1 MRESYHSALAAGIEK
16 RYRQLEYDIME
27 DIVRRIRKAGKIT
40 STADWQLNRLR
51 ILGNSAA
58 DIQRMIDQ
66 NLGEVKCDELYESVI
81 DEYYTRDRKLYMQ
94 SASAEKVVPYEKNEE
109 LKQLTSSLI
118 SQTNGAL
125 KGITRS
131 MGFMLDY
138 GGGKKVWTPLAEI
151 YNQYLD
157 QAAVGIA
164 SGAFDYNSMIR
175 KACKQLT
182 DSGLRT
188 DHRFT
193 INPEDDRGI
202 DYPSGWHNRI
212 DVAARRAILTGV
224 SQMAGR
230 INEMNAEALGTE
242 YFEVSWHAG
251 ARPDHAVWQG
261 RVYTKKQLETVC
273 GLGTGPGL
281 LGWNCRHEYYPF
293 IPGVSERT
301 YTDEWLEE
309 QNRKEAETK
318 TFRGREYSTYQATQR
333 QRQMETN
340 MRAQREKVKLM
351 QAGDADPDD
360 IVIEKCKYQAQLD
373 EYRNFS
379 KAFGMKTQTER
390 VYYDLHGRIAP
401 GKKQYSAF
409 TAALEKTSFK
419 DVQQSELGEF
429 KKHIALDGRVDKE
442 YYSTLKKRF
451 SHGTDTG
458 KTLFNKYVE
467 KASVANA
474 AYINIPCYNPKT
486 QKVYMNYAADQHN
499 PRGNGVT
506 YFHEHGHYIDAKVGG
521 ISGKLDIVKLLDDDI
536 MNYRTKIRK
545 EQGLNT
551 VEKIDAAISSEL
563 TSMRKHSAVSDLM
576 DGASGGNIVGI
587 ARHPDGYFSKHPEK
601 LGQEAFAHVY
611 EAQFDPVRRNQLRKY
626 FPNTVDQIEKLMEGM
641 IK

>member
-58 DIQRMIDQ
+58 DIQRMIDL

-138 GGGKKVWTPLAEI
+138 GGGKKVWTPLAEV

-157 QAAVGIA
+157 QAAVGVA

-212 DVAARRAILTGV
+212 DVAARRAILTGI
-224 SQMAGR
+224 SQLSGH
-230 INEMNAEALGTE
+230 INDMNANALKTE
-242 YFEVSWHAG
+242 YFEVTWHAG

-261 RVYTKKQLETVC
+261 KVYTKQQLIDIC

-293 IPGVSERT
+293 IPGISERT

-318 TFRGREYSTYQATQR
+318 AFRGREYNTYQATQR

-373 EYRNFS
+373 EYRSFS
-379 KAFGMKTQTER
+379 KAFSMKTQTER
-390 VYYDLHGRIAP
+390 IYYDLNGRVALNRKKYNRIAGDLEETYHKGDLFTNLRAQASERQWFTKYAEKYP
-401 GKKQYSAF
+401 GAELWHYRLNRYAKDNKLITGEIAP
-409 TAALEKTSFK
+409 AAK
-419 DVQQSELGEF
+419 
-429 KKHIALDGRVDKE
+429 
-442 YYSTLKKRF
+442 
-451 SHGTDTG
+451 
-458 KTLFNKYVE
+458 E
-467 KASVANA
+467 KAVIGGNPHAKNPDHIIDRMKERGVTSADAQSYVDNA
-474 AYINIPCYNPKT
+474 EFM
-486 QKVYMNYAADQHN
+486 QVQR
-499 PRGNGVT
+499 RGNGRVYYTADGVT
-506 YFHEHGHYIDAKVGG
+506 NLVRYDDAPETWYAQTVWTKGEYDEKV
-521 ISGKLDIVKLLDDDI
+521 KK
-536 MNYRTKIRK
+536 
-545 EQGLNT
+545 
-551 VEKIDAAISSEL
+551 
-563 TSMRKHSAVSDLM
+563 LM
-576 DGASGGNIVGI
+576 DE
-587 ARHPDGYFSKHPEK
+587 ARRLHG
-601 LGQEAFAHVY
+601 
-611 EAQFDPVRRNQLRKY
+611 RR
-626 FPNTVDQIEKLMEGM
+626 
-641 IK
+641 

>member
-66 NLGEVKCDELYESVI
+66 NVGEVKCDELYENVI
-81 DEYYTRDRKLYMQ
+81 DEYYTHDRKLYMQ
-94 SASAEKVVPYEKNEE
+94 SSSAERAVPYEKNEE

-261 RVYTKKQLETVC
+261 KVYTKKQLETVC

-351 QAGDADPDD
+351 QVGDADPDD

-373 EYRNFS
+373 EYRSFS

-390 VYYDLHGRIAP
+390 VYYDLNGRIAP
-401 GKKQYSAF
+401 SKKQYEKWNDGYF
-409 TAALEKTSFK
+409 TKAAEEKREREHIKDLATGLISKAHKMEPSITS
-419 DVQQSELGEF
+419 D
-429 KKHIALDGRVDKE
+429 
-442 YYSTLKKRF
+442 LK
-451 SHGTDTG
+451 
-458 KTLFNKYVE
+458 
-467 KASVANA
+467 
-474 AYINIPCYNPKT
+474 
-486 QKVYMNYAADQHN
+486 
-499 PRGNGVT
+499 
-506 YFHEHGHYIDAKVGG
+506 
-521 ISGKLDIVKLLDDDI
+521 
-536 MNYRTKIRK
+536 
-545 EQGLNT
+545 
-551 VEKIDAAISSEL
+551 
-563 TSMRKHSAVSDLM
+563 SAVSQGTGKLQ
-576 DGASGGNIVGI
+576 GLEHRFKTEASLKRKLVDKADAKKITTDEYAKRVTDVLRYTNVSVDENFTEDYFTII
-587 ARHPDGYFSKHPEK
+587 ESMKRKGYTLVEVNNSFTSNGPYR
-601 LGQEAFAHVY
+601 GV
-611 EAQFDPVRRNQLRKY
+611 
-626 FPNTVDQIEKLMEGM
+626 NTVIMSRGRYKFELQFHTPVSFKIKEQNHKLYEEQRKTGVSEERKAELTLEM
-641 IK
+641 IKNASTIPLPIGVDKIKNVGG